1 MTMQPGF
8 EPYVTPDDDKAA
20 DRAKEFCKT
29 RGLTPN
35 DVKIVRRDGHVRIVV
50 KKECEIK
57 V

>member
-50 KKECEIK
+50 KKECKIR